1 MNAYARPSELAREY
15 LEREFLNGTSQAT
28 RLPPIGQ
35 LAQKLKISPNTVRT
49 VIRELTAEGK
59 LQTTQGRGVFI
70 TRPSSASAPRSLLL
84 AVNLPSFDPAHPSG
98 WGQLIYMGAART
110 AFNLNRNISVL
121 PIDSGAEHQQD
132 DYDASHQ
139 ILRERIDEIDMLL
152 LFPFGDYQTTRD
164 LYETAGKPVITVNSP
179 TLISTGNFVSADF
192 YSSSFRVGRS
202 WYESGR
208 RNFYCVGPVFSPRY
222 SSSMQ
227 LFFQGFS
234 EGCGRDFDP
243 EVRFRILN
251 IGLNATQEELSER
264 LTLADDPPDAI
275 FCMGD
280 IVGSRILSLIRD
292 AGFSVPDQISI
303 VSGTGHPDDQLAYPE
318 LTRIM
323 QPMEQIGAQAV
334 QMLCH
339 RLDHDNAP
347 LPGCYIPTPV
357 NHGGTTRPEENQRL
371 QTLFESS
378 STYNPIHPHE
388 CA

>member
-1 MNAYARPSELAREY
+1 MNNYARPSELAREY
-15 LEREFLNGTSQAT
+15 LEREFLSGTSQAT

-35 LAQKLKISPNTVRT
+35 LAQKLNISPNTVRT

-59 LQTTQGRGVFI
+59 LQTTQGRGVFV
-70 TRPSSASAPRSLLL
+70 TPRSPAPAARSLLL
-84 AVNLPSFDPAHPSG
+84 AINLPSFDPAHPSG

-152 LFPFGDYQTTRD
+152 LFPFGDYQRTRD
-164 LYETAGKPVITVNSP
+164 LYESAGKPVITVNSP
-179 TLISTGNFVSADF
+179 TLTSTSNFVSADF
-192 YSSSFRVGRS
+192 YGSSYRVGRS

-208 RNFYCVGPVFSPRY
+208 RKLYCVGPVFRPRY

-234 EGCGRDFDP
+234 EGCGRDLDP
-243 EVRFRILN
+243 DVQFRILN
-251 IGLNATQEELSER
+251 IDLNASQEDLSVI
-264 LTLADDPPDAI
+264 LTAPGGTPDAI

-280 IVGSRILSLIRD
+280 IIGSRILSLVRD

-323 QPMEQIGAQAV
+323 QPMEQIGSQAV

-339 RLDHDNAP
+339 RLDHNNAP
-347 LPGCYIPTPV
+347 VPGYYIPTPV
-357 NHGGTTRPEENQRL
+357 NNGGTTRPEENQRL
-371 QTLFESS
+371 QALFESS
-378 STYNPIHPHE
+378 STYNPYKSQ
-388 CA
+388 